1 MFHKTIKFFK
11 LAKLRRKQQPKR
23 NLLRLLP
30 FLLIELV
37 FVIEL
42 AFQNFFL
49 QKRIWSQIL
58 ISTLLLVFWFLLSIF
73 IFNDLTSFA

>member
-23 NLLRLLP
+23 DLLRLLP

-49 QKRIWSQIL
+49 QKRI
-58 ISTLLLVFWFLLSIF
+58 
-73 IFNDLTSFA
+73 